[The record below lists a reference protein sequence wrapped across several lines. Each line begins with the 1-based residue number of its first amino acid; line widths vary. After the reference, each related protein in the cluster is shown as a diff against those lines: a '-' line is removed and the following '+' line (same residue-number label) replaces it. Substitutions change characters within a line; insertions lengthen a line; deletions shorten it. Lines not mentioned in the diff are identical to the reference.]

1 MNKAFWGGVVL
12 FMIFCNLAVVAQGY
26 DKDDSPYLID
36 EGDDDIPYLTDEDM
50 AALEY
55 IPWDKGVLGNVVLDE
70 TPDTPDMSEDIAFN
84 DTPDMSEDV
93 AFNDTPD
100 IQKIVSV
107 IISEMPRLNASRPVY
122 HLLILDRLHSPLNSD
137 ISDTGG
143 LSILYKYRHGR
154 NGYLIALYKTAAER
168 PVFPQLPNK
177 SRVMANLM
185 SVRVNTIREYMQ
197 SSAFRRFVTSRRI
210 LSDIDAILRNERT
223 GGSQK
228 IASEAKTNEMPR
240 LNASQP
246 IYHLLVLDRLYSPN
260 SDISDTGSISI
271 LYKFRH
277 GRNGYLVALYKST
290 AGGPVFPKFPVKSR
304 VLVDLMSVHTNTL
317 REYIG
322 TGAFRVFVTNRMVLS
337 RLDAVLRGERSGGFQ
352 RIASDAIANEMPRLN
367 ASQPVYHLLVLD
379 RNPLNADISDTGNIQ
394 VLYKYKHGGNGYL
407 IVLYKSAA
415 GGPVFPQLP
424 DNSLVLADYM
434 TVRVSAIRDYIYS
447 SVFGR
452 FVTNRRIISG
462 MDAALLRERK

>member
-240 LNASQP
+240 LNS
-246 IYHLLVLDRLYSPN
+246 
-260 SDISDTGSISI
+260 
-271 LYKFRH
+271 
-277 GRNGYLVALYKST
+277 
-290 AGGPVFPKFPVKSR
+290 
-304 VLVDLMSVHTNTL
+304 
-317 REYIG
+317 
-322 TGAFRVFVTNRMVLS
+322 
-337 RLDAVLRGERSGGFQ
+337 
-352 RIASDAIANEMPRLN
+352 
-367 ASQPVYHLLVLD
+367 SQPVYHLLILD
-379 RNPLNADISDTGNIQ
+379 RLHSPLNSDISGTGNIP
-394 VLYKYKHGGNGYL
+394 VLYKYKHGRNGYL
-407 IVLYKSAA
+407 IALYKSVS

-424 DNSLVLADYM
+424 DKSIVM
-434 TVRVSAIRDYIYS
+434 TDFMSVRAGSVREYIRS
-447 SVFGR
+447 NAFKR
-452 FVTNRRIISG
+452 FVRSRRIISAI
-462 MDAALLRERK
+462 DAALLRDMNKGKSRQH